1 LCPGLFLY
9 RFSADSSSVNINLCT
24 LELIHQEM
32 LLYSNL
38 LLILAAVIGFIMI
51 FIGLHYHR
59 RSLILVICHV
69 LFAVIGLAFL
79 LYEITREF
87 ISLYNITAAV
97 LLMLTLI
104 VGAILA
110 ALRDNKQ
117 PAPMPAVTVHAIIGL
132 AGITLLL
139 LGSYQAI

>member
-1 LCPGLFLY
+1 MLGLLRY
-9 RFSADSSSVNINLCT
+9 RFSADCSSVNINLYT
-24 LELIHQEM
+24 LELINQEM

-38 LLILAAVIGFIMI
+38 LLMLAAVIGFIMI

-59 RSLILVICHV
+59 RSFILVIGHV
-69 LFAVIGLAFL
+69 LFAVIGLASL

-87 ISLYNITAAV
+87 ISQYNIAAAV
-97 LLMLTLI
+97 LLMLTLV

-117 PAPMPAVTVHAIIGL
+117 PPPMPAVTVHAIIGL
-132 AGITLLL
+132 TGITLLL
-139 LGSYQAI
+139 LGSYQSF